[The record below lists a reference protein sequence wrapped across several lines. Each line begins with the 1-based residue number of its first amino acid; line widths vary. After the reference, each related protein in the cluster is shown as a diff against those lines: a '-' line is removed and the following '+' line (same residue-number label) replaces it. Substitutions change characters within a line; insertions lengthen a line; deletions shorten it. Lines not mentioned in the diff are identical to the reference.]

1 MTQPLTDRHKEVLI
15 ALATTSGSD
24 KAIARKLGIVESTV
38 NSHLREIF
46 IRIGVHSRVQAAVY
60 ACKQGWVW

>member
-1 MTQPLTDRHKEVLI
+1 MTELTDRHKDILV
-15 ALATTSGSD
+15 ALATTTGSD

-46 IRIGVHSRVQAAVY
+46 VRLGIHSRVQAAVY
-60 ACKQGWVW
+60 AVKQGLV